1 MLDVKL
7 FIFLLL
13 GFFWGGLTA
22 PVSIR
27 LAGIYGIIDVPDARK
42 IHKGNMP
49 RGAGIGLW
57 LGYMLMAVI
66 MSGNLP
72 NLRCIATGATLIF
85 LCGYLDD
92 MCSLSPYVRLALHLF
107 SSALVVIPM
116 NMGFMPSLISI
127 VWIAGVT
134 SAYNL
139 IDGMNGLCISIFI
152 ASSCALYVIGTLL
165 PVQYI
170 PDDSFPG
177 VYLAYPGVYMG
188 AMALGVLCWN
198 FPSAQTFLGDG
209 GSTLLGYLFASHFV
223 TSARFPLMYLS
234 FDKMIFLLILF
245 GGIPVVDTLTAFT
258 RRMLT
263 GKSPFYPDKKHLH
276 HLLIS
281 LTGSNV
287 LTVTIILSLQVI
299 MLVLGLK
306 YYTRLI

>member
-1 MLDVKL
+1 M

-22 PVSIR
+22 PISIR

-57 LGYMLMAVI
+57 LGYMLMAVL
-66 MSGNLP
+66 MSEEIPG
-72 NLRCIATGATLIF
+72 LRYVATGATVIF

-92 MCSLSPYVRLALHLF
+92 MCSLSPFLRLGLHLGAA
-107 SSALVVIPM
+107 ALVVVPLGLSIPVT
-116 NMGFMPSLISI
+116 LLAVI
-127 VWIAGVT
+127 WLAGLT

-152 ASSCALYVIGTLL
+152 ASSLALFLL
-165 PVQYI
+165 GRSY
-170 PDDSFPG
+170 S
-177 VYLAYPGVYMG
+177 GVYMG

-209 GSTLLGYLFASHFV
+209 GSTLLGYLFASHF
-223 TSARFPLMYLS
+223 LMIALPQLES
-234 FDKMIFLLILF
+234 IGIHELVLLMVLF

-258 RRMLT
+258 RRILS

-276 HLLIS
+276 HILIS

-287 LTVTIILSLQVI
+287 LTVSIILSLQVI
-299 MLVLGLK
+299 MLVCGL
-306 YYTRLI
+306 RLYLRLV

>member
-1 MLDVKL
+1 MLDVK
-7 FIFLLL
+7 IFLYILA

-22 PVSIR
+22 PVSIK
-27 LAGIYGIIDVPDARK
+27 LAGIYGIIDIPDARK
-42 IHKGNMP
+42 IHKGNIP

-57 LGYMLMAVI
+57 LGYMLMAVV
-66 MSGNLP
+66 MAGEFH
-72 NLRCIATGATLIF
+72 NLRHIATGATVIF

-92 MCSLSPYVRLALHLF
+92 MCSLSPFLRLGLHIGA
-107 SSALVVIPM
+107 SAFVVLPL
-116 NMGFMPSLISI
+116 GLSMPVTILAVI
-127 VWIAGVT
+127 WIAGVT

-152 ASSCALYVIGTLL
+152 ASSIALFLL
-165 PVQYI
+165 GH
-170 PDDSFPG
+170 S
-177 VYLAYPGVYMG
+177 YPGIYMG

-209 GSTLLGYLFASHFV
+209 GSTLLGYLFASHFL
-223 TSARFPLMYLS
+223 TSSAQVVNTSGIIDVL
-234 FDKMIFLLILF
+234 ILLVLF

-276 HLLIS
+276 HILIS

-299 MLVLGLK
+299 MLILGLK
-306 YYTRLI
+306 YYMRLI

>member
-1 MLDVKL
+1 MLDVQL

-57 LGYMLMAVI
+57 LGYMLMAVLL
-66 MSGNLP
+66 SGSVP
-72 NLRCIATGATLIF
+72 NLQYIATGATVIF

-92 MCSLSPYVRLALHLF
+92 MCSLSPFLRLGLHLGA
-107 SSALVVIPM
+107 SALVVIPLKL
-116 NMGFMPSLISI
+116 GI
-127 VWIAGVT
+127 VITIIAVIWLAGVT

-152 ASSCALYVIGTLL
+152 ASSLALFLL
-165 PVQYI
+165 GR
-170 PDDSFPG
+170 S
-177 VYLAYPGVYMG
+177 YPGIYMG

-209 GSTLLGYLFASHFV
+209 GSTLLGYLFASHFL
-223 TSARFPLMYLS
+223 TSAVNSLRTSGMT
-234 FDKMIFLLILF
+234 DIFILFVLF

-258 RRMLT
+258 RRMIT

-276 HLLIS
+276 HILIS

-299 MLVLGLK
+299 MLVLGLR
-306 YYTRLI
+306 YYMRLI

>member
-7 FIFLLL
+7 LLFIIV

-42 IHKGNMP
+42 IHKGNIP

-57 LGYMLMAVI
+57 MGYMLMSIA
-66 MSGNLP
+66 MSLQMP
-72 NLRCIATGATLIF
+72 EQKFIATGATIIF

-92 MCSLSPYVRLALHLF
+92 MCSLSPFLRLGLHIIASSMTVLPLELDIIT
-107 SSALVVIPM
+107 SALAI
-116 NMGFMPSLISI
+116 I
-127 VWIAGVT
+127 WIAGVT

-139 IDGMNGLCISIFI
+139 IDGMNGLCISLFI
-152 ASSCALYVIGTLL
+152 ASSIALFFLGNSYAGIYT
-165 PVQYI
+165 
-170 PDDSFPG
+170 
-177 VYLAYPGVYMG
+177 G

-209 GSTLLGYLFASHFV
+209 GSTLLGYLFASHFATIV
-223 TSARFPLMYLS
+223 LPNLRNSGL
-234 FDKMIFLLILF
+234 DKLIILFVLF
-245 GGIPVVDTLTAFT
+245 GGIPFIDTMTAFI

-276 HLLIS
+276 HILMLL
-281 LTGSNV
+281 TKSNV
-287 LTVTIILSLQVI
+287 VTVTIMLSLH
-299 MLVLGLK
+299 LFALAWGLRV
-306 YYTRLI
+306 YFTLP

>member
-7 FIFLLL
+7 FISLLL

-49 RGAGIGLW
+49 RGAGLGLW
-57 LGYMLMAVI
+57 LGYMLMAVLT
-66 MSGNLP
+66 SGNFP
-72 NLRCIATGATLIF
+72 HIRYIATGATVIF

-92 MCSLSPYVRLALHLF
+92 MCSLSPFLRLGLHIAA
-107 SSALVVIPM
+107 SAVAVIPL
-116 NMGFMPSLISI
+116 NLGFIVSI
-127 VWIAGVT
+127 IAVIWLAGVT

-152 ASSCALYVIGTLL
+152 ASSLALFLL
-165 PVQYI
+165 GK
-170 PDDSFPG
+170 S
-177 VYLAYPGVYMG
+177 YPGIYMG

-209 GSTLLGYLFASHFV
+209 GSTLLGYLFASHFLASS
-223 TSARFPLMYLS
+223 SAILTKAGISDILILF
-234 FDKMIFLLILF
+234 ILF

-258 RRMLT
+258 RRMIT

-276 HLLIS
+276 HILIS

-287 LTVTIILSLQVI
+287 ITVTIILSLQVI

>member
-72 NLRCIATGATLIF
+72 NVRCIATGATVIF

-92 MCSLSPYVRLALHLF
+92 MCSLSPFVRLALHLA

-116 NMGFMPSLISI
+116 NMGFMPSLIAL

-152 ASSCALYVIGTLL
+152 ASSCALYVIGSSS
-165 PVQYI
+165 PVLYL

-177 VYLAYPGVYMG
+177 VYMAYPGVYMG

-198 FPSAQTFLGDG
+198 FPSAQTFLG
-209 GSTLLGYLFASHFV
+209 
-223 TSARFPLMYLS
+223 TSARVPLTYIS
-234 FDKMIFLLILF
+234 FDKIIILLILF

-258 RRMLT
+258 RRILT

-287 LTVTIILSLQVI
+287 LTVSIILSLQVI

-306 YYTRLI
+306 YYMRLI

>member
-7 FIFLLL
+7 FVFLLL

-57 LGYMLMAVI
+57 LGYMLMAMI
-66 MSGNLP
+66 ISGQSP
-72 NLRCIATGATLIF
+72 NIRYIATGATVIF

-92 MCSLSPYVRLALHLF
+92 MCSLSPFLRLGLHIGA
-107 SSALVVIPM
+107 SALAVIPL
-116 NMGFMPSLISI
+116 NLGFSAAVVSV
-127 VWIAGVT
+127 VWLAGVT

-152 ASSCALYVIGTLL
+152 ASSLALFLL
-165 PVQYI
+165 GK
-170 PDDSFPG
+170 S
-177 VYLAYPGVYMG
+177 YPGIYMG

-209 GSTLLGYLFASHFV
+209 GSTLLGYLFASHFLASSSGV
-223 TSARFPLMYLS
+223 IRSAGIADVLM
-234 FDKMIFLLILF
+234 MMILF

-276 HLLIS
+276 HILIS

-299 MLVLGLK
+299 MLAAGLK
-306 YYTRLI
+306 YYMRLL

>member
-7 FIFLLL
+7 FVFLLL

-57 LGYMLMAVI
+57 LGYMLMAMI
-66 MSGNLP
+66 ISGQSP
-72 NLRCIATGATLIF
+72 NIRYIATGATVIF

-92 MCSLSPYVRLALHLF
+92 MCSLSPFLRLGLHIGA
-107 SSALVVIPM
+107 SALAVIPL
-116 NMGFMPSLISI
+116 NLGFSAAVVSV
-127 VWIAGVT
+127 VWLAGVT

-152 ASSCALYVIGTLL
+152 ASSLALFLL
-165 PVQYI
+165 GK
-170 PDDSFPG
+170 S
-177 VYLAYPGVYMG
+177 YPGIYMG

-209 GSTLLGYLFASHFV
+209 GSTLLGYLFASHFLAS
-223 TSARFPLMYLS
+223 SAGVIRSAGIADVLM
-234 FDKMIFLLILF
+234 MMILF

-276 HLLIS
+276 HILIS

-299 MLVLGLK
+299 MLAAGLK
-306 YYTRLI
+306 YYMRLL

>member
-1 MLDVKL
+1 MLDVRL

-22 PVSIR
+22 PISIR

-57 LGYMLMAVI
+57 LGYMLMAVL
-66 MSGNLP
+66 MSEEIPG
-72 NLRCIATGATLIF
+72 LRYVATGATVIF

-92 MCSLSPYVRLALHLF
+92 MCSLSPFLRLGLHLGAA
-107 SSALVVIPM
+107 ALVVVPLGLSIPVT
-116 NMGFMPSLISI
+116 LLAVI
-127 VWIAGVT
+127 WLAGLT

-152 ASSCALYVIGTLL
+152 ASSLALFLL
-165 PVQYI
+165 GRSY
-170 PDDSFPG
+170 S
-177 VYLAYPGVYMG
+177 GVYMG

-209 GSTLLGYLFASHFV
+209 GSTLLGYLFASHF
-223 TSARFPLMYLS
+223 LMIALPQLES
-234 FDKMIFLLILF
+234 IGIHELVLLMVLF

-258 RRMLT
+258 RRILS

-276 HLLIS
+276 HILIS

-287 LTVTIILSLQVI
+287 LTVSIILSLQVI
-299 MLVLGLK
+299 MLVCGL
-306 YYTRLI
+306 RLYLRLV